1 MFALSWKKPVLTFFF
16 TFQQL
21 LPLVWAESK
30 ACRPVCRIRGTASL
44 RYSRW
49 TWLSEKIL
57 ILKQSLN
64 LIIGKGEKF
73 WRPTYFSSFEFVH
86 TGSKTKFS
94 QQVPKRWKNQNPEKH
109 LVQGETVWRIH
120 LCSDWE
126 RGLGEIELSDSEN
139 PRKFDKSYIWSHPVN
154 LHKVQDQ
161 IKRIE
166 YWDRKIWGSLIPF
179 LLLPIEPRLV
189 VIFSCKIVIIRT
201 ISHRILFFLWLR
213 SALLISHR
221 SVFL

>member
-1 MFALSWKKPVLTFFF
+1 M
-16 TFQQL
+16 
-21 LPLVWAESK
+21 
-30 ACRPVCRIRGTASL
+30 
-44 RYSRW
+44 
-49 TWLSEKIL
+49 
-57 ILKQSLN
+57 N

-73 WRPTYFSSFEFVH
+73 LRPTYFSSFEFVH

-94 QQVPKRWKNQNPEKH
+94 QQVPKVKESESGET

-154 LHKVQDQ
+154 LHKVHDQ

-166 YWDRKIWGSLIPF
+166 YWDGDGF
-179 LLLPIEPRLV
+179 DED
-189 VIFSCKIVIIRT
+189 F
-201 ISHRILFFLWLR
+201 
-213 SALLISHR
+213 
-221 SVFL
+221 

>member
-1 MFALSWKKPVLTFFF
+1 MKSFDAQLTF
-16 TFQQL
+16 
-21 LPLVWAESK
+21 LVLSSSTLGLK
-30 ACRPVCRIRGTASL
+30 LSFRS
-44 RYSRW
+44 RY
-49 TWLSEKIL
+49 L
-57 ILKQSLN
+57 
-64 LIIGKGEKF
+64 
-73 WRPTYFSSFEFVH
+73 
-86 TGSKTKFS
+86 
-94 QQVPKRWKNQNPEKH
+94 RWKNQNPEKH

-166 YWDRKIWGSLIPF
+166 YWDGKRWFWWGSLIPF

-189 VIFSCKIVIIRT
+189 VIFSCKIVIIPT
-201 ISHRILFFLWLR
+201 ISHRIFFFLWLR
-213 SALLISHR
+213 SALLVSHR
-221 SVFL
+221 SVVL